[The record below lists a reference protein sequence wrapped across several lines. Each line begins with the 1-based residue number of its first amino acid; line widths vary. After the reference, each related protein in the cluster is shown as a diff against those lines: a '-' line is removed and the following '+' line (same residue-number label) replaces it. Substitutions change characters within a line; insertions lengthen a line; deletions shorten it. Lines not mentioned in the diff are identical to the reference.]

1 MRRND
6 LFRSGIS
13 SVLVEM
19 GFMGKSDQYM
29 MTSYMSPRARW
40 GCERERERAPV
51 TANQY
56 ARGEM
61 NCVIPAAASVINRQ
75 FQNNRV
81 DERGLRPFETAIVD
95 REIYV
100 VRPFLDARD
109 RTFLCVTLVDRTHI
123 VPTFW
128 MSLAARIA

>member
-1 MRRND
+1 M
-6 LFRSGIS
+6 
-13 SVLVEM
+13 VEM

-40 GCERERERAPV
+40 GCERERESSI

-56 ARGEM
+56 ARDM
-61 NCVIPAAASVINRQ
+61 NCVLPAVASVTNSQ
-75 FQNNRV
+75 FQSNRV
-81 DERGLRPFETAIVD
+81 DERGLRPIETAIVD

-109 RTFLCVTLVDRTHI
+109 RILLRV
-123 VPTFW
+123 
-128 MSLAARIA
+128 